1 MKICFFANGGSIH
14 TVRWCT
20 HFQKLGHE
28 VHLISFENV
37 VIPTVKIHFIDIGN
51 VNVHGGNWK
60 VLFKYRKI
68 KRLLKVIKPDIF
80 HALYA
85 TSYGITGALCG
96 FQPFIITALGTDVL
110 ISPKESLM
118 YRILL
123 RYAFSKARWI
133 TAMSDFMKK
142 EIVGLNVSENKIS
155 VVPFGI
161 DPLIFN
167 DNNRSLPTNK
177 FVVTSTRNFESI
189 YNIEHLIE
197 AIAKIRNEIPNL
209 HLNLIG
215 IGSLKKKFEDQILK
229 LQLVSLVSFFG
240 KLSQPEIAKTFD
252 ETHVFV
258 SVSLSDGNN
267 ISLNEAMASSVLCI
281 ATNIP
286 ANTQWIKDGEN
297 GFLVEI
303 NDVNSLAQKII
314 DAYRTYNQLQSKF
327 VPLNKSI
334 ILDRCIWA
342 SNMKRVE
349 DKYKSLIL
357 A

>member
-14 TVRWCT
+14 TVRWCS
-20 HFQKLGHE
+20 HFQLLGHE
-28 VHLISFENV
+28 VHLISFEN
-37 VIPTVKIHFIDIGN
+37 IILPNVKVHFVDIGP
-51 VNVHGGNWK
+51 VNVLGGNWK

-68 KRLLKVIKPDIF
+68 KKLLRIIKPDIF

-110 ISPKESLM
+110 ISPKKSFV

-142 EIVGLNVSENKIS
+142 EIVDLNVVENKIS

-161 DPLIFN
+161 DPLVFN
-167 DNNRSLPTNK
+167 DNNRSLPDNK
-177 FVVTSTRNFESI
+177 FVITSTRNFESI
-189 YNIEHLIE
+189 YNIPHLIK
-197 AIAKIRNEIPNL
+197 AIAKVRNEIPNL

-215 IGSLKKKFEDQILK
+215 TGSLKNELEELILT
-229 LQLVSLVSFFG
+229 LQLVKQVSFLG
-240 KLSQPEIAKTFD
+240 KLSQFEIAKVFD
-252 ETHVFV
+252 QTHIFI

-267 ISLNEAMASSVLCI
+267 ISLNEAMASGVFCI

-286 ANTQWIKDGEN
+286 ANTQWIIDGEN
-297 GFLVEI
+297 GLLVQI
-303 NDVNSLAQKII
+303 NDVNSLAEKII
-314 DAYRTYNQLQSKF
+314 NAYRKYDQFQKKS
-327 VPLNKSI
+327 VPLNKKI
-334 ILDRCIWA
+334 IIDRAEW
-342 SNMKRVE
+342 SVNMNRVE

-357 A
+357 E

>member
-37 VIPTVKIHFIDIGN
+37 VIPEVKIHFIDIGN

-60 VLFKYRKI
+60 VLLKYRKI

-85 TSYGITGALCG
+85 TSYGMTGALCG

-142 EIVGLNVSENKIS
+142 EIVELNVSENKIS

-161 DPLIFN
+161 DPLVFN
-167 DNNRSLPTNK
+167 DNNRSLPPNK
-177 FVVTSTRNFESI
+177 FVVTSTRNFERI

-229 LQLVSLVSFFG
+229 LQLVSQVSFLG

-314 DAYRTYNQLQSKF
+314 DAYRMYNQLQSKF

-334 ILDRCIWA
+334 ILDRCIWS